1 MMKLMIFTSTGIIYL
16 SKLLISTC
24 HSKGNASEAISCPRL
39 LLRSPLQFTGVTSFS
54 RNLRELNVMI
64 IGNNLRSR
72 EPCYHLKRQVYE
84 ILFHPGF
91 CWMCHPGEFWKKLKP
106 LLPSKSTQ
114 QQHIKL
120 LEEGQLIT
128 DNMEIA
134 NIFNKHFIHGVA
146 AHISILS
153 EHAFADH
160 LKCQ

>member
-134 NIFNKHFIHGVA
+134 NIFNKPFIHGVA
-146 AHISILS
+146 
-153 EHAFADH
+153 FYFVWT
-160 LKCQ
+160 CFC